1 MGLFS
6 DVAYT
11 LSSSLRVDDQKHL
24 SATLDANGATRSS
37 LEDATHIVTD
47 TLEFEGWQSA
57 PKNAELVTVSAYE
70 PLLDNFIQPQPS
82 PSG

>member
-6 DVAYT
+6 GVAYT

-24 SATLDANGATRSS
+24 SANLDANGATRSS
-37 LEDATHIVTD
+37 LEDTTHIVTD

-57 PKNAELVTVSAYE
+57 PKSAEVVTVGDHES
-70 PLLDNFIQPQPS
+70 PLNHLI
-82 PSG
+82 